1 MNFEE
6 DYINNKFL
14 FEEHLKK
21 LRNGRISLDGNK
33 ELDNYSIYESSNR
46 GNNIYKKE
54 ALKTIDDLNKKKRRF
69 FSEENLNFLT
79 NIITHR
85 LLNNAEE
92 TINTDHLKRRVKY
105 IMNSVYNN
113 VDEIEKLNNTVIN
126 DFIDYSIN
134 GRVKIDIDSI
144 KTNFNLY
151 QELNSGNKNYKNEA
165 LKTILSNYREPL
177 HCEFFSKKNI
187 DLLQTS
193 IIKNIYNLSNG
204 KYKIKRQS
212 DRELKLI
219 MRSIYLQYSQ
229 HKKCNIKKQIYHL
242 NKKILEYALPNILT
256 NIKQFIGYKRDVD
269 YLPIPLNNP
278 QNLSIKGTKY

>member
-151 QELNSGNKNYKNEA
+151 QELN
-165 LKTILSNYREPL
+165 
-177 HCEFFSKKNI
+177 
-187 DLLQTS
+187 
-193 IIKNIYNLSNG
+193 
-204 KYKIKRQS
+204 
-212 DRELKLI
+212 
-219 MRSIYLQYSQ
+219 
-229 HKKCNIKKQIYHL
+229 
-242 NKKILEYALPNILT
+242 
-256 NIKQFIGYKRDVD
+256 
-269 YLPIPLNNP
+269 
-278 QNLSIKGTKY
+278 